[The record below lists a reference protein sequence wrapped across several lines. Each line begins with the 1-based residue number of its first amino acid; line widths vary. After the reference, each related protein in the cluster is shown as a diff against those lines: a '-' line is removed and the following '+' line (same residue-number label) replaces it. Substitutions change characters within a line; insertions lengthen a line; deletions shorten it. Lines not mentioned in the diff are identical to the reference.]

1 MIFYVC
7 IFSHTVVHLV
17 STIFFENRK
26 VVLVK
31 LKHVLTVCTMLVFYP
46 LSSIWLLT
54 KSLIMRTGTTLL
66 LHEDLGCEVR
76 RKKKEVEKNGKNKIY
91 LFIYIK

>member
-1 MIFYVC
+1 
-7 IFSHTVVHLV
+7 
-17 STIFFENRK
+17 
-26 VVLVK
+26 
-31 LKHVLTVCTMLVFYP
+31 
-46 LSSIWLLT
+46 
-54 KSLIMRTGTTLL
+54 MRTGTTLL